1 VFETTEIIVEHS
13 RWQGT
18 SLTLATTMSINPFSL
33 SQQTSDHL
41 DLFGEDE
48 GVAPARTVT
57 SYASLT
63 AQVLGLTAVLAK
75 LELFQHLLRRVKMA

>member
-1 VFETTEIIVEHS
+1 MEIIVEHS

-18 SLTLATTMSINPFSL
+18 SLTLATTMSINPFSHP
-33 SQQTSDHL
+33 QQTNEDS

-48 GVAPARTVT
+48 GIIPARTVT
-57 SYASLT
+57 SYASLNNSL
-63 AQVLGLTAVLAK
+63 LGLTAALAK